1 MANVVLFDETGGP
14 GVLRLAEMSLPAP
27 GQGQVQVQVQVQVRI
42 DAIGLNRADTL
53 FRAGGYYYQPTL
65 PASRLGSE
73 AAGVVEAVGPD
84 TDRRRP
90 CHRDRP

>member
-27 GQGQVQVQVQVQVRI
+27 GQGQVQVRI

-53 FRAGGYYYQPTL
+53 FRAGGYYYHPTL

-84 TDRRRP
+84 RDRRRP
-90 CHRDRP
+90 CRRDRP